1 MSNLMSLIRRAPK
14 RFSAMVAIIAA
25 AVIVPA
31 AVLAWG
37 PTDRPTFT
45 MKEPATYN
53 TFNSIV
59 NNPDYGDERNFVRI
73 KDASDTGPGNWSD
86 KLTVDSDKE
95 YLVQMYVHNNAA
107 DNLNKVAENVKV
119 MANVPNTT
127 GKQVQIDGFIT
138 SSNATPNKI
147 WDQAI
152 FTSSKDFN
160 LTYVPGSAVLYN
172 NVFGKTGAK
181 LSDGIVTSN
190 GATVGYDKLDGKIP
204 GCFKYS
210 GYVSFKVK
218 AQVAKTT
225 NFTLKKSVSKHG
237 AAQWDK
243 NYKAQPGE
251 TVDFALTYRNTG
263 EVRHDDV
270 TFRDALPAGL
280 TYVKDSAKWNNASH
294 KNMDAGND
302 LTTGVGVNVGSYAP
316 GANAWVIFSAKV
328 APVEQL
334 ACGTN
339 TLTNKGKVNTGGYAV
354 EDTAT
359 VTVDKDCK
367 PEPKFICKALGITQ
381 VDRTNFRFSTS
392 YTAENAKFK
401 SVTYVIKNAAGQT
414 VDTKTST
421 NTTLNYTQA
430 TVGKY
435 TVQAS
440 VTFTVDGKDKTVT
453 SENCKGS
460 FEVKKED
467 KNITVCEL
475 ATKKIVTI
483 KESQFDSSKYSK
495 NLDDCKEKPPVKIEV
510 CDLTTKKIV
519 TINEKDFDSSKYSKN
534 LKDCESVPPAKIK
547 VCDLTTKQV
556 VTIDEKN
563 FDESKYS
570 KDLSKCAETPVTPPE
585 LPKTGIGE
593 NIVAVV
599 GLGALIAS
607 AAYYIA
613 SRRALNQ

>member
-1 MSNLMSLIRRAPK
+1 MSLIRRAPK
-14 RFSAMVAIIAA
+14 RFSAVIAIIAA
-25 AVIVPA
+25 AIIVPA

-37 PTDRPTFT
+37 PTDRATFT
-45 MKEPATYN
+45 MKQPATYN

-59 NNPDYGDERNFVRI
+59 DNPDYGDERNFVRI

-95 YLVQMYVHNNAA
+95 YLVQMYVHNNAR
-107 DNLNKVAENVKV
+107 DDLNKVAENVKV

-138 SSNATPNKI
+138 SSNATPNKV

-190 GATVGYDKLDGKIP
+190 GALVGYDKLDGKIP

-270 TFRDALPAGL
+270 TFRDSLPAGL
-280 TYVKDSAKWNNASH
+280 TYVKDSAKWNNASQ
-294 KNMDAGND
+294 KNMNAGNE

-359 VTVDKDCK
+359 VTVDKECK
-367 PEPKFICKALGITQ
+367 PVVKYTCDALSVNTI
-381 VDRTNFRFSTS
+381 DRTNFKFTTN
-392 YTAENAKFK
+392 YTVQNATFK
-401 SVTYVIKNAAGQT
+401 SVTYVIKDATGKV
-414 VDTKTST
+414 VDTKTSNT
-421 NTTLNYTQA
+421 NTLTYTQA
-430 TVGKY
+430 TAGKY
-435 TVQAS
+435 TVQAT
-440 VTFTVDGKDKTVT
+440 VTVTVDGQTKTVT
-453 SENCKGS
+453 SDNCKAA
-460 FEVKKED
+460 FEVPSTPG
-467 KNITVCEL
+467 NITVCEL
-475 ATKKIVTI
+475 STKNIITI
-483 KESQFDSSKYSK
+483 KESDFDANKYSK
-495 NLDDCKEKPPVKIEV
+495 NLADCK
-510 CDLTTKKIV
+510 
-519 TINEKDFDSSKYSKN
+519 
-534 LKDCESVPPAKIK
+534 
-547 VCDLTTKQV
+547 Q
-556 VTIDEKN
+556 
-563 FDESKYS
+563 
-570 KDLSKCAETPVTPPE
+570 TPVTPPE
-585 LPKTGIGE
+585 LPHTGAGE
-593 NIVAVV
+593 NIVALV

-607 AAYYIA
+607 IGYYIA
-613 SRRALNQ
+613 SRRALS